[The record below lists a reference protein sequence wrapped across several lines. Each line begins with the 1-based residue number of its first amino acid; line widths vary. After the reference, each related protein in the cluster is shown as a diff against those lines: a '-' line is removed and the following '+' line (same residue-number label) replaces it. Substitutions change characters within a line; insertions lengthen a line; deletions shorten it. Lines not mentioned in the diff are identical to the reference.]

1 MLKVELFIIILRY
14 IVHNPDPGL
23 KSKAFV
29 PGSLAKVEPVFFE
42 GKFWQNFNISSETLS

>member
-1 MLKVELFIIILRY
+1 MLKVELFIVILRY

-29 PGSLAKVEPVFFE
+29 PGPLAKVEPVFLRVNS
-42 GKFWQNFNISSETLS
+42 GKILTYHLKY